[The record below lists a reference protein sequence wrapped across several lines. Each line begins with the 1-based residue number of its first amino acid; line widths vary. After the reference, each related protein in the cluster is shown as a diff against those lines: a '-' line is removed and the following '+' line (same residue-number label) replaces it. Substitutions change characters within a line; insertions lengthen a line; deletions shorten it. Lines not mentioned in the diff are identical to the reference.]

1 MKGLRFIALVAT
13 RYIFSKKKYNTIN
26 LITGI
31 SMCGVAVG
39 AMALVCVLS
48 VINGFERVVQESF
61 GNFDPDLKISSVEGQ
76 TFSVDSSLSALLS
89 GCNGVAG
96 ICEIIETDG
105 LVQHGDNQ
113 IPVRVMGVGE
123 EFNSMTGIDSIMW
136 SGDAGIYSRHISVA
150 MFGIGLANKL
160 ETGVNYN
167 EPSVLYAPKRGV
179 HINLARPDAA
189 FRKHEF
195 YTCGVFY
202 VGQTKYDDNYA
213 VFPLALVR
221 RMYGYGDDDVTS
233 VAVKVREGA
242 DAMRLQR
249 EVQAALGDGY
259 SVQNQYEQH
268 SDFYRILK
276 IEKWTTFLILA
287 FILLIATF
295 NVIGSMSML
304 MIDKRDDIAIFRSMG
319 ASPAQ
324 IKALFTAE
332 GWMIS
337 SIGALVGIALG
348 LAVCLLQ
355 IWFGII
361 KIGSG
366 YIVDDYPVAIE
377 AGDIIAVL
385 LTVLVLGFAAAYYS
399 VKSSLRDVL

>member
-1 MKGLRFIALVAT
+1 M
-13 RYIFSKKKYNTIN
+13 
-26 LITGI
+26 
-31 SMCGVAVG
+31 
-39 AMALVCVLS
+39 
-48 VINGFERVVQESF
+48 
-61 GNFDPDLKISSVEGQ
+61 
-76 TFSVDSSLSALLS
+76 
-89 GCNGVAG
+89 
-96 ICEIIETDG
+96 
-105 LVQHGDNQ
+105 
-113 IPVRVMGVGE
+113 
-123 EFNSMTGIDSIMW
+123 
-136 SGDAGIYSRHISVA
+136 
-150 MFGIGLANKL
+150 
-160 ETGVNYN
+160 
-167 EPSVLYAPKRGV
+167 
-179 HINLARPDAA
+179 
-189 FRKHEF
+189 
-195 YTCGVFY
+195 
-202 VGQTKYDDNYA
+202 
-213 VFPLALVR
+213 
-221 RMYGYGDDDVTS
+221 
-233 VAVKVREGA
+233 
-242 DAMRLQR
+242 
-249 EVQAALGDGY
+249 
-259 SVQNQYEQH
+259 QNQYEQH

-276 IEKWTTFLILA
+276 IEKWTAFLILA